1 MENAHVLVKPYPA
14 QGHVMPLIEVARCL
28 TSNGLKVTFV
38 NTEFTHKRVVSTY
51 LDIDGPSNLMQMV
64 SIPNGMEPCDDRSD
78 LGKMTKAVFQHMPTK
93 LEELINDINKNNKE
107 KIACIIADSGMGWVE
122 ELPRILKLID
132 DEVINC
138 NGVPLKDEMIQL
150 STTTPFM
157 DPAKFVW
164 ACIGDATTNQIF
176 FENLFLGA
184 KEAAD
189 HIICSSII
197 DLEPGTF
204 TLFPKMLPIVCSVIY
219 VAFGSITLLDQA
231 QFEELALGLE
241 LTKKSF
247 LWVVRLGKSENMD
260 HEYPRGYMDRIGTR
274 GKVWSVGHLSKRF

>member
-1 MENAHVLVKPYPA
+1 M
-14 QGHVMPLIEVARCL
+14 
-28 TSNGLKVTFV
+28 
-38 NTEFTHKRVVSTY
+38 
-51 LDIDGPSNLMQMV
+51 
-64 SIPNGMEPCDDRSD
+64 SI
-78 LGKMTKAVFQHMPTK
+78 Q
-93 LEELINDINKNNKE
+93 
-107 KIACIIADSGMGWVE
+107 
-122 ELPRILKLID
+122 KLID

-204 TLFPKMLPIVCSVIY
+204 TLFPKMLPIGPLLASG
-219 VAFGSITLLDQA
+219 GSRNFFQ
-231 QFEELALGLE
+231 
-241 LTKKSF
+241 
-247 LWVVRLGKSENMD
+247 WVHHFS
-260 HEYPRGYMDRIGTR
+260 T
-274 GKVWSVGHLSKRF
+274 F